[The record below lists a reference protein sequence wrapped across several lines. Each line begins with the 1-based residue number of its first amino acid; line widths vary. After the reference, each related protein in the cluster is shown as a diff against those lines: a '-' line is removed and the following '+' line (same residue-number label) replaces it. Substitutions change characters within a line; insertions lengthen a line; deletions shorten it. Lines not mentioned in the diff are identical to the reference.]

1 MEPTTP
7 KVGTVA
13 IVLAEASSSPQW
25 IETFSDE
32 REIAALEQA
41 ISEGSNDPIK
51 AVYAFRERLEQEDEE
66 FGDYVEELL
75 TQKLVRPEIQDHGVA
90 WLRSKLKIQEY
101 RKQEEDAAEVIATY
115 AMARVRENPKLDDFM
130 LAGQG
135 IKVRVRV
142 FKVKLPCGAQ
152 IIAA

>member
-7 KVGTVA
+7 RIGTVA
-13 IVLAEASSSPQW
+13 IILAEASENPQW

-32 REIAALEQA
+32 REIEALERA
-41 ISEGSNDPIK
+41 IAEGSHDPIK
-51 AVYAFRERLEQEDEE
+51 AVYAYREKIEQEDEE

-75 TQKLVRPEIQDHGVA
+75 TQKLVRPEIQEHGVA
-90 WLRSKLKIQEY
+90 WLKSKLKIQEY

-115 AMARVRENPKLDDFM
+115 AMAKVRENPKLEDFT

-152 IIAA
+152 LIAA